1 MDTKRPL
8 FLISAGFVAFAFCML
23 SDAVLASPAFGLV
36 WSFDVTMKPIYT
48 SLQAILGFS
57 KMVAALSAV
66 VGTAWCAFEW
76 GGGDTRPKS
85 FWLSWMLAL
94 FMALGSTIIIDA
106 LVAVTVGKIE
116 TKVKT
121 DGLDFPGV
129 NTMLPSERQLYRELL
144 GRVA

>member
-1 MDTKRPL
+1 MNIKKPL
-8 FLISAGFVAFAFCML
+8 FWISAGASGFAFYMWF
-23 SDAVLASPAFGLV
+23 DAVLTSPAFGLV

-66 VGTAWCAFEW
+66 IGTAWCAFEW

-106 LVAVTVGKIE
+106 LVAVTVGSIE

-121 DGLDFPGV
+121 DGLEFEGI

-144 GRVA
+144 GRVT